1 MTYENMCMG
10 CMKEKGVTSVC
21 PHCGYDETE
30 RRSPLVLKHRTLLAE
45 QFVIG
50 RVLGKPGG
58 FGITYLGWDIRLETL
73 VAVKEYLP
81 RDNAGRDTDRVT
93 IVPHSREDEE
103 SFRYGLEAFLMEART
118 LARFDHANV
127 VRVRTFFEENDTA
140 YLVMDYYEGTSLE
153 GYLNQKGGRI
163 PEKLALD
170 IMMPILDGLRE
181 VHEKGFLHRD
191 IKPHNIYLTQSARP
205 ILLDFGAARFAMG
218 ERSQSLSVLLT
229 PGYAPYEQYHRKGRQ
244 GTWTDIYA
252 CGATLYRMVTGKAPP
267 EATER
272 ERKDELTPPD
282 RMVNVSGG
290 FQTAVL
296 QALATRSAD
305 RPQTIHELQE
315 MLLGKAG
322 PSTVPTP
329 DPKPKPEPKPASKP
343 APSPPPPAEDR
354 ASVSEKVN
362 PPLFGAWKKWGL
374 LAVLLLVG
382 VFVAYSMGS
391 KQNTRSYRETTSA
404 AVRSQSDTR
413 QEKSKLPARF
423 TNSLGQAFVYIK
435 PGTFWM
441 GSPSDE
447 PKRDSDETRHKV
459 TLTKGFY
466 LQTTEVTQG
475 QWERVMGSNP
485 SYFKNCGADCPVENV
500 SWEDIQEFIRKLNRE
515 EGKKYRLPTE
525 AEWEYACRAGTE
537 TPFSFGKCLSTDQAN
552 YDGNYPMP
560 GCGKGAYREKPA
572 PVKSFAPN
580 AWGLYD
586 MHGNV
591 WEWCEDW
598 KGDYPSGAV
607 TDPEGPSNGSVR
619 VLRGGSWSNYAGNC
633 RSANRRGGAPGRR
646 G

>member
-1 MTYENMCMG
+1 MALENMCMG
-10 CMKEKGVTSVC
+10 CMKEKGSATLC
-21 PHCGYDETE
+21 PLCGYDESAPI
-30 RRSPLVLKHRTLLAE
+30 SPLALPTRTVLNH
-45 QFVIG
+45 QFVVG

-58 FGITYLGWDIRLETL
+58 FGVTYLGWDMTLETR
-73 VAVKEYLP
+73 VAVKEFLP
-81 RDNAGRDTDRVT
+81 RELAARSNDRVSV
-93 IVPHSREDEE
+93 IPYSKEEGE
-103 SFRYGLEAFLMEART
+103 SFKFGLAQFLQEART

-127 VRVRTFFEENDTA
+127 VRVRAFFEENDTA
-140 YLVMDYYEGTSLE
+140 YLVMDYYEGTSLNR
-153 GYLNQKGGRI
+153 YLEQKGGRI

-191 IKPHNIYLTQSARP
+191 IKPHNIYLTRKARP

-218 ERSQSLSVLLT
+218 ERSRSLSVLLT
-229 PGYAPYEQYHRKGRQ
+229 PGYAPYEQYHRKGQQ
-244 GTWTDIYA
+244 GSWTDIYA
-252 CGATLYRMVTGKAPP
+252 CGATLYRMVTGNTPP

-272 ERKDELTPPD
+272 EKEDALLPPD
-282 RMVNVSGG
+282 RMVNVSRG

-296 QALATRSAD
+296 QALATEPDD
-305 RPQTIHELQE
+305 RPQTMHEFQE

-322 PSTVPTP
+322 PSPVSVP
-329 DPKPKPEPKPASKP
+329 DPEPKPLPESAP
-343 APSPPPPAEDR
+343 PSPPPTKESD
-354 ASVSEKVN
+354 SVSEKVK
-362 PPLFGAWKKWGL
+362 PPASETWKKWGL

-382 VFVAYSMGS
+382 VFVVYSMGS
-391 KQNTRSYRETTSA
+391 KRSSRSSGEATSA
-404 AVRSQSDTR
+404 AIPSQPQPR
-413 QEKSKLPARF
+413 PPQPEFPARF
-423 TNSLGQAFVYIK
+423 TNSLGQEFVYIK

-447 PKRDSDETRHKV
+447 PERDNDETRHKV

-475 QWERVMGSNP
+475 QWERVMGNDP
-485 SYFKNCGADCPVENV
+485 SYFKDCGADCPVENV

-591 WEWCEDW
+591 YEWCEDW
-598 KGDYPSGAV
+598 LGVYPSGAV
-607 TDPEGPSNGSVR
+607 TDPEGPSNASVR
-619 VLRGGSWSNYAGNC
+619 VLRGGGWGNC
-633 RSANRRGGAPGRR
+633 AEEV
-646 G
+646 